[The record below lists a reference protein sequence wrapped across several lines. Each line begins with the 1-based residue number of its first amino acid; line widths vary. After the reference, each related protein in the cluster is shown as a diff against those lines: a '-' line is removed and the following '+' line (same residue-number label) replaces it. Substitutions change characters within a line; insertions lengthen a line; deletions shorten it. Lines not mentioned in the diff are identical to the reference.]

1 MLFLRI
7 FFVEGIKIL
16 VLITS
21 GERPTM
27 PELLRLKIPQGV
39 GGNCYTFGI
48 FLLNDQTGGQVDTFK
63 REYQGDAESVVR
75 RILREW
81 LEGKGLPVT
90 WSSLIKALRDTELL
104 AMADQIQDNLLD
116 VMQVVVSV

>member
-1 MLFLRI
+1 MI
-7 FFVEGIKIL
+7 
-16 VLITS
+16 LITS

-27 PELLRLKIPQGV
+27 PELLRLEIPQGV

-63 REYQGDAESVVR
+63 EQYQGDAKSVVR

-90 WSSLIKALRDTELL
+90 WGSLIKALKDTKLF
-104 AMADQIQDNLLD
+104 AMADQIQGNLN
-116 VMQVVVSV
+116 